1 MISLCFQE
9 TDALVSGTEPL
20 LASEQNQPEHS
31 LLYLCCLLPRL
42 PLISM
47 QIFKKNKKNTTLPSL
62 ETSFPPAGLPLST
75 KFGS

>member
-9 TDALVSGTEPL
+9 IDALVSGTEPL

-31 LLYLCCLLPRL
+31 LLYLHCLNADL
-42 PLISM
+42 
-47 QIFKKNKKNTTLPSL
+47 KENTTFPSL

>member
-47 QIFKKNKKNTTLPSL
+47 QI
-62 ETSFPPAGLPLST
+62 
-75 KFGS
+75 